1 MKSLR
6 TIVAAGLMIALV
18 APAVVA
24 ADGSAAK
31 AEGSTTAVAAKGDL
45 VPLELDLPKPMF
57 VGTPKNTKSPNLE
70 RPKPA
75 GWKRPD
81 LLVPKGTK
89 NLASKKEVTGS
100 DDLPIIG
107 EMEFVTDSDKEGSD
121 GSFVEYGPGVQ
132 YVQIDLGEKCE
143 IYGVVIWHYHAE
155 GRVYRDVVV
164 RVSDD
169 KDFVKDVKDVFNNDH
184 DNSAG
189 LGIGKEK
196 EYIEDNTGKL
206 IAVKGVPGRYVR
218 LYSNGST
225 SNEMNHYTEVEVYGK
240 TLKELAK

>member
-1 MKSLR
+1 MKHLKHIVVG
-6 TIVAAGLMIALV
+6 TLMIAIVAAV
-18 APAVVA
+18 CVP
-24 ADGSAAK
+24 
-31 AEGSTTAVAAKGDL
+31 AVAATAKPEVKAKEAAKGNL
-45 VPLELDLPKPMF
+45 VPLKLVPPKPMF
-57 VGTPKNTKSPNLE
+57 QGTPKSIKSPNLE
-70 RPKPA
+70 KAKPA

-81 LLVPKGTK
+81 LMVPKGTK

-107 EMEFVTDSDKEGSD
+107 EMEFVTDGDKEGSD

-132 YVQIDLGEKCE
+132 YVQIDLGEKCA
-143 IYGVVIWHYHAE
+143 IYAVVVWHYHAE

-169 KDFVKDVKDVFNNDH
+169 KDFVKGVKTIFNNDH

-189 LGIGKEK
+189 LGVGKLR
-196 EYIEDNTGKL
+196 EYVETNIGKL
-206 IAVKGVPGRYVR
+206 IATKNVAARYVR

-225 SNEMNHYTEVEVYGK
+225 SNEMNHYTEVEVYGIPV
-240 TLKELAK
+240 KELAKK